1 MSSTSGASLLT
12 VPLEIR
18 RQVYRLML
26 CLSLHDHLNL
36 MLVCH
41 QIYEEARESY
51 FERPLVVQSQE
62 ELIRFV
68 QIQTDVFLSQMT
80 NLHLHL
86 QEVNRD
92 IMHPFLARAIQGI
105 STPSG
110 EHPYVVETNRILGA
124 LFRLPNICRLRVS
137 GPQDPSRSPPSGLLT
152 TSVLRWASVHY
163 LKLDQLGIDLESFQ
177 LDSLSGCANLRTLE
191 IQGLSESSTMDLLK
205 WCSQLSCLESVTI
218 HGFQQGLQLR
228 QQPGFHNKFKRPSS
242 PKELAHFPPLKRLS
256 IHECLGPTHLGPS
269 LTTKVLQSLHGCL
282 GEHLRLLHLSCNET
296 PPALVLSAIA
306 AFLGS
311 TPNLCTLRLMW
322 PGIQVAF
329 LDCIPSSVT
338 RLELA
343 ATSSEDGRKIV
354 DRLMVTQSRVPRSEQ
369 VKFELMHDSSMV
381 DDEQKKKDD
390 GVEVSRVM
398 VISRRQS
405 LNL

>member
-1 MSSTSGASLLT
+1 MPCISGGSLLT

-36 MLVCH
+36 MLVCQ
-41 QIYEEARESY
+41 QIYAEARESY

-80 NLHLHL
+80 NIHLHL
-86 QEVNRD
+86 QEVNRE
-92 IMHPFLARAIQGI
+92 IMHPYLARAIQGI
-105 STPSG
+105 STPSE

-124 LFRLPNICRLRVS
+124 LFRLPNISRLRVS
-137 GPQDPSRSPPSGLLT
+137 GPQDPSMSPPSGLLT
-152 TSVLRWASVHY
+152 TSVLSWAGAHY
-163 LKLDQLGIDLESFQ
+163 LKLDQLGIDLGSFQ
-177 LDSLSGCANLRTLE
+177 LDSLSGCGNLKTLE
-191 IQGLSESSTMDLLK
+191 IQGVSESSTMDLLK
-205 WCSQLSCLESVTI
+205 WCSQLSCLKSLTI

-228 QQPGFHNKFKRPSS
+228 HQPGFHNKFKRPSS
-242 PKELAHFPPLKRLS
+242 QKGLAHFPPLKRLS
-256 IHECLGPTHLGPS
+256 IHEYLGPS
-269 LTTKVLQSLHGCL
+269 HVGSWLTTKVLQSLHGCL
-282 GEHLRLLHLSCNET
+282 GEHLKLLHLSCNQT
-296 PPALVLSAIA
+296 PPALVLGAIA

-311 TPNLCTLRLMW
+311 TQSLCTLRLMW
-322 PGIQVAF
+322 PGIQVSF

-343 ATSSEDGRKIV
+343 ATSSDDGQNIV
-354 DRLMVTQSRVPRSEQ
+354 DRFMATQSRVPRFEQ
-369 VKFELMHDSSMV
+369 VKFDLIHDSSMV
-381 DDEQKKKDD
+381 DDEQKKNDD

-398 VISRRQS
+398 VISRCQG